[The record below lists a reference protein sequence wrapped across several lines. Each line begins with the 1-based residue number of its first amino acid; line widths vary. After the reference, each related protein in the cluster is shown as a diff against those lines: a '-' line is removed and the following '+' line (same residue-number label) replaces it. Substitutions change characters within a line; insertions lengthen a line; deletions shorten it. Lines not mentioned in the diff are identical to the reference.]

1 MQMKLLGIIR
11 VKKNN
16 FIKREVICI
25 FDKGRYEGQ
34 VFVRGK
40 RVIFVKWDWLFQ
52 NAKEEKSRMKTECL

>member
-34 VFVRGK
+34 VFVRG
-40 RVIFVKWDWLFQ
+40 
-52 NAKEEKSRMKTECL
+52 

>member
-1 MQMKLLGIIR
+1 MQMKLPGIIR

-34 VFVRGK
+34 VFVKGK
-40 RVIFVKWDWLFQ
+40 RAIFVK
-52 NAKEEKSRMKTECL
+52 